1 MGGLFRGGIFAV
13 KIISA
18 NMPPHFYRNYAPP
31 QVCLARLDFL
41 RQNVFMPP
49 PIPHHI
55 QGSHGR
61 HQISIGTP
69 PLSIAVIYSMKWGSS
84 AAKMGTKWGQN
95 VDLKSVYLT
104 N

>member
-69 PLSIAVIYSMKWGSS
+69 LVHQIVNHGNHGWRQIAV
-84 AAKMGTKWGQN
+84 
-95 VDLKSVYLT
+95 
-104 N
+104 